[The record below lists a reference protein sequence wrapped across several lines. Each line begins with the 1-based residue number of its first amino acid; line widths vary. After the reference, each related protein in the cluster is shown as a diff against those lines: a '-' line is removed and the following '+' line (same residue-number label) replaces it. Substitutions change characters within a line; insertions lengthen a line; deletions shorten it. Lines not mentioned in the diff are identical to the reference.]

1 MIKILSRIRVVMYK
15 VLVQI
20 VAWKYRF
27 FYGIDIGEGTVISW
41 RARLER
47 NINPKG
53 IHIGSYTRITGG
65 VKVLTHDDCR
75 KMKADTW
82 IGNNV
87 FIGIH
92 SLILPG
98 VKIGNSV
105 IIGAGSV
112 VTKDIPDNCIAAGN
126 PARIIREGVKC
137 GHYGVIEF
145 QEE

>member
-1 MIKILSRIRVVMYK
+1 MKRILSKLRVTIYK
-15 VLVQI
+15 ALVQY

-27 FYGIDIGEGTVISW
+27 LYKMDIGEGTVISW

-47 NINPKG
+47 NINPQG
-53 IHIGSYTRITGG
+53 IHIGSYTRLTGG
-65 VKVLTHDDCR
+65 GKVLCHDACR
-75 KMKADTW
+75 KMIADTF
-82 IGNNV
+82 IGNNC

-126 PARIIREGVKC
+126 PAKVIKENVVC
-137 GHYGVIEF
+137 GHYGVIE
-145 QEE
+145 E